1 MGAVGKGA
9 DIKKLREQREKAR
22 REQVKMQEQEKEGMV
37 DILKEKVFF
46 SDSN

>member
-1 MGAVGKGA
+1 MGVREWEWLKGA
-9 DIKKLREQREKAR
+9 LKCSVKFV
-22 REQVKMQEQEKEGMV
+22 VKMQEQEKEGMV